1 MKCILVHCETEALPG
16 DYVCR
21 FHAMWFR
28 RPERLADSCWRCGR
42 RLRGPFALARG
53 ECLDCDER
61 AADEAACQRERW
73 AEQKRERRR
82 RVRTGRLPGPGPGGS
97 MEP

>member
-1 MKCILVHCETEALPG
+1 MKCLLVHCEEQALPG

-61 AADEAACQRERW
+61 AAEEAAYKRARW
-73 AEQKRERRR
+73 AELKREYRR
-82 RVRTGRLPGPGPGGS
+82 RVRRGRLRGRGAEGS
-97 MEP
+97 MET